1 MKMKQLSKIKNF
13 IAETIDKDQE
23 IKRYCTYLTNTPLMK
38 KGMTLDGKLID
49 QPDVGKSLINKDKG
63 NIVPYSFT
71 ESVIEEKRVI
81 IFIYKYKGDLSK
93 TIGDN
98 YFIIDIFIPSI
109 YDVLEELGQERN
121 IEIASKICDLL
132 DRQTIDD
139 SLGVIEIL
147 EYEDSRLNKSSD
159 YNICSLTLKINKSN
173 LRNR

>member
-1 MKMKQLSKIKNF
+1 MKHLTKIKNF
-13 IAETIDKDQE
+13 IAQRIDENQE

-38 KGMTLDGKLID
+38 KGMTLEGKLIE
-49 QPDVGKSLINKDKG
+49 QPDINASLINKDKG

-71 ESVIEEKRVI
+71 EAVVEEKRAI

-98 YFIIDIFIPSI
+98 YFVIDIFIPSV
-109 YDVLEELGQERN
+109 YDILEELGQERN
-121 IEIASKICDLL
+121 VEIASKICDLL
-132 DRQTIDD
+132 DGESIEKN
-139 SLGVIEIL
+139 LGVIEIL